1 MQPTWLDQSI
11 ERRLTMPGY
20 AIVPFLG
27 AAHITRLMKAYE
39 EMADESLSGFHATMY
54 SRNADR
60 RREVFELLRPL
71 VAEQVRRVAKGYRV
85 CVANWLV
92 KEPTGA
98 NTVVGFH
105 QDWTFVAESEG
116 RSINI
121 WFPLMDVDER
131 FGCLEVVG
139 GSHLMST
146 DHRAHSDPCRFGELA
161 PILRERYTRAVP
173 MQAGQA
179 IFYDGA
185 LLHSSRTNESR
196 RRRVAVGAVL
206 VPEEAQIVHCFRRSP
221 TSVEVFAVDE
231 SFFWR
236 HVPGTRPEGVLSLGV
251 VSSSTSLHLE
261 EALAHLVGAG

>member
-1 MQPTWLDQSI
+1 MRTRWLDQSI
-11 ERRLTMPGY
+11 EQGLRMPGY
-20 AIVPFLG
+20 ALTPLVGPDDI
-27 AAHITRLMKAYE
+27 ARLLKAY
-39 EMADESLSGFHATMY
+39 DELAAESASGFHATMY
-54 SRNADR
+54 SRDEHR
-60 RREVFELLRPL
+60 RREVFEYLRAV
-71 VAEQVRRVAKGYRV
+71 VAERVRGVAEGYRV

-105 QDWTFVAESEG
+105 QDWTFVDESAG
-116 RSINI
+116 RSINM
-121 WFPLMDVDER
+121 WFPLSDVDER

-146 DHRAHSDPCRFGELA
+146 DHRAHADACRFGELA

-185 LLHSSRTNESR
+185 LLHSSRVNESP

-206 VPEEAQIVHCFRRSP
+206 VPEGAQIVHCFRRSP

-236 HVPGTRPEGVLSLGV
+236 HVPGTAPEGVPSLGV
-251 VSSSTSLHLE
+251 VDSSTSPHLQE
-261 EALAHLVGAG
+261 TLARLVVAG

>member
-1 MQPTWLDQSI
+1 
-11 ERRLTMPGY
+11 MPGY
-20 AIVPFLG
+20 ALVPLLEPEDV
-27 AAHITRLMKAYE
+27 ARLLKAYE
-39 EMADESLSGFHATMY
+39 ELAAESTSGFHATMY
-54 SRNADR
+54 SRNVDR
-60 RREVFELLRPL
+60 RREVFEFLRPL
-71 VAEQVRRVAKGYRV
+71 VAERVRQVAEGYRV

-105 QDWTFVAESEG
+105 QDWTFVGESAG
-116 RSINI
+116 RSINV
-121 WFPLMDVDER
+121 WFPLTDVDEG

-139 GSHLMST
+139 GSHLMSS
-146 DHRAHSDPCRFGELA
+146 DHRAHGDSCRFGELA

-179 IFYDGA
+179 MFYDGA
-185 LLHSSRTNESR
+185 LLHSSRTNESP

-206 VPEEAQIVHCFRRSP
+206 VPEEAQIVHCFRHSP

-236 HVPGTRPEGVLSLGV
+236 HVPGTQPEGVPSLGV
-251 VSSSTSLHLE
+251 VNSSTSPHLQE
-261 EALAHLVGAG
+261 VLAHLVAAG